1 MAKNETEETTAIV
14 SPSETNEATE
24 TPDDVAAPS
33 TTQLDEPGTPA
44 ITPLG
49 DTMPESTEPKIG
61 LGFEKGLDIKI
72 GTTFQEVRF
81 IMSAPESPQ
90 VKEADGSTRDDFGAD
105 HPVVLANSM
114 NIDLTVRDYRKSD
127 GKYMEE
133 VEEMMEAARSTGDDS
148 KRTFRVYDKPE
159 GDKTPN
165 PTDAYEFD
173 ANVSLS
179 GRGEGLQETGTKTF
193 SLKGVGPI
201 RWIAN
206 PQTTP

>member
-1 MAKNETEETTAIV
+1 MGKPET
-14 SPSETNEATE
+14 TE

-44 ITPLG
+44 ITLLG
-49 DTMPESTEPKIG
+49 ANMPESTEPKIG

-72 GTTFQEVRF
+72 GDAFTPVRF
-81 IMSAPESPQ
+81 IVTAPDVPQ
-90 VKEADGSTRDDFGAD
+90 VKEADGSTRDDLGAD
-105 HPVVLANSM
+105 HPVVLATSM
-114 NIDLTVRDYRKSD
+114 NVDLTVRDYRKAD

-133 VEEMMEAARSTGDDS
+133 VEELMEAARSTGDDS
-148 KRTFRVYDKPE
+148 KRTFRVYDKPV
-159 GDKTPN
+159 GDQTPN
-165 PTDAYEFD
+165 PKDAYEFD

-179 GRGEGLQETGTKTF
+179 GRGEGLTETGTKTF

-201 RWIAN
+201 RWIDN